1 MSAAFSVKTFSD
13 VSRVTE
19 LHRLVH
25 DAFANLPIDPPSGV
39 LMETVAD
46 FRDRLRRETA
56 LIAEAHDAPDK
67 GALVGSVFCIEQEGA
82 LYVGRLAVRSDYRRR
97 GVASALLDAAKAEA
111 LRRGIGRLTLS
122 TRIALS
128 DNVALFSRY
137 GFGIVAATCHPGFS
151 EPTSYDMEL
160 RLQ

>member
-1 MSAAFSVKTFSD
+1 MSAAFVIKTMRD
-13 VSRVTE
+13 ASRVAE

-25 DAFANLPIDPPSGV
+25 DAFAGLSIDPPSGV
-39 LMETVAD
+39 LKETIAD

-56 LIAEAHDAPDK
+56 LVAEAVDAPDA
-67 GALVGSVFCIEQEGA
+67 GALVGSVFCIEQEYA
-82 LYVGRLAVRSDYRRR
+82 LYVGRLAVRDDFRRR
-97 GVASALLDAAKAEA
+97 GVASALLDAAQAEA

-122 TRIALS
+122 ARIALT

-137 GFGIVAATCHPGFS
+137 GFEIVAATCHPGFA

-160 RLQ
+160 RLA